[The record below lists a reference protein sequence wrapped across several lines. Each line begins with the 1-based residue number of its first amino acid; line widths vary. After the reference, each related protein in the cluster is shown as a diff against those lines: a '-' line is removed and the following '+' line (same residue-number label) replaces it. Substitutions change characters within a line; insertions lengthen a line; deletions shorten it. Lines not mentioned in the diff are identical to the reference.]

1 MQGHFAKLHKTAY
14 ASKGPLEATNLEIF
28 REKEY

>member
-14 ASKGPLEATNLEIF
+14 TSEGPLAAINLEIF